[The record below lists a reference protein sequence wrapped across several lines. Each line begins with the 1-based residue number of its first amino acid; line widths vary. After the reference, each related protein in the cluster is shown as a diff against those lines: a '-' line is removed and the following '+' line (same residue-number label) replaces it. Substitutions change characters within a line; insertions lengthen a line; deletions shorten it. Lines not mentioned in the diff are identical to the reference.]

1 MSPAHVFEPTY
12 RALRERLLTATWPP
26 GTRLESAR
34 LAAMLM
40 VSATPVRDSLN
51 RLLGEGLVMLHPGL
65 GFLVPRLLEQD
76 VRDLLACQHHL
87 LLHALEDATPGVLDH
102 SVAAS
107 ENMADTQLTTRR
119 RTLIADLAQ
128 ICRNRAWGDLAQ
140 QIDDRL
146 APVLHHEAEVLDDV
160 AIELDSMEDTWWRG
174 RNGGAPLATLVPL
187 LGSFAQ
193 RRIAAASALLVRL
206 AG

>member
-34 LAAMLM
+34 LAAQLM

-51 RLLGEGLVMLHPGL
+51 RLLGEGLVVLHPGL

-76 VRDLLACQHHL
+76 VRDLLICQHHM
-87 LLHALEDATPGVLDH
+87 LLHALEDATPSGLDH
-102 SVAAS
+102 SVAAAD
-107 ENMADTQLTTRR
+107 NMADTQLTTRR
-119 RTLIADLAQ
+119 RALITDLAQ
-128 ICRNRAWGDLAQ
+128 ACRNRAWGDLAQ

-146 APVLHHEAEVLDDV
+146 APVLHHEAEVLEDV
-160 AIELDSMEDTWWRG
+160 AAELDSLEETWSRA
-174 RNGGAPLATLVPL
+174 RDGGAPLATLIPL
-187 LGSFAQ
+187 LGRFAQ